1 MMSPRKRKA
10 EICRRMLLRDHEAQE
25 LRLWDRMPP
34 VGREFGSPDFERL
47 MEEDHRN
54 RVGVFDP
61 ALKGFG
67 SGRLDKSSG
76 RMQSPP
82 HPGVTLRDDVLPSL
96 GLTVGQAAAALDV
109 AQPALSS
116 VLNGEAPVSPELALR
131 LERWLGVERGGRAEV
146 WLGMQAAY
154 DEWHESD

>member
-47 MEEDHRN
+47 MEEDLRN

-67 SGRLDKSSG
+67 GGSKSSG
-76 RMQSPP
+76 SMQRPP
-82 HPGVTLRDDVLPSL
+82 HPGLTLRDDVLPSL
-96 GLTVGQAAAALDV
+96 GFTVAQAAAALDV
-109 AQPALSS
+109 APPALSS

-131 LERWLGVERGGRAEV
+131 LEGWLGVERGGRAEV
-146 WLGMQAAY
+146 WLAMQAAY
-154 DEWHESD
+154 DRWHEND

>member
-1 MMSPRKRKA
+1 
-10 EICRRMLLRDHEAQE
+10 MLLRDQEARE

-61 ALKGFG
+61 ALEGFG
-67 SGRLDKSSG
+67 SGWLDKSSS
-76 RMQSPP
+76 RMQRPP
-82 HPGVTLRDDVLPSL
+82 HPGLTLRDDVLPLL
-96 GLTVGQAAAALDV
+96 GLTVAQAAAALDV

-131 LERWLGVERGGRAEV
+131 LEGWLGVECGGRAEV

-154 DEWHESD
+154 DRWHEND

>member
-1 MMSPRKRKA
+1 
-10 EICRRMLLRDHEAQE
+10 MLARVTEAQE

-47 MEEDHRN
+47 MEEDFRKQ
-54 RVGVFDP
+54 VGVFEP
-61 ALKGFG
+61 ALKGFESG
-67 SGRLDKSSG
+67 SKSSG
-76 RMQSPP
+76 SMQRPP
-82 HPGVTLRDDVLPSL
+82 HPGLTLRDDVLPSL
-96 GLTVGQAAAALDV
+96 GLTVAQAAAALDV

-131 LERWLGVERGGRAEV
+131 LEGWLGVECGGRAEV

-154 DEWHESD
+154 DRWHEND

>member
-1 MMSPRKRKA
+1 
-10 EICRRMLLRDHEAQE
+10 MLLRDQEARE

-61 ALKGFG
+61 ALRGFG
-67 SGRLDKSSG
+67 GGRLDKSSG

-82 HPGVTLRDDVLPSL
+82 HPEEGRDWRVMFPSL
-96 GLTVGQAAAALDV
+96 RPT
-109 AQPALSS
+109 
-116 VLNGEAPVSPELALR
+116 
-131 LERWLGVERGGRAEV
+131 
-146 WLGMQAAY
+146 
-154 DEWHESD
+154 

>member
-1 MMSPRKRKA
+1 
-10 EICRRMLLRDHEAQE
+10 MLLRDREAQE
-25 LRLWDRMPP
+25 VRPWDRMPP

-67 SGRLDKSSG
+67 GGRPDKSSG

-82 HPGVTLRDDVLPSL
+82 HPGQTLRDDVLPSL
-96 GLTVGQAAAALDV
+96 GLTVAQAAAALDV

-116 VLNGEAPVSPELALR
+116 VLNGEESVSPELALR
-131 LERWLGVERGGRAEV
+131 LEGWLGVERGGRAEV

-154 DEWHESD
+154 DRWHEND